1 MLIGALRP
9 LSPKEPGA
17 RAVVQSEIR
26 DSTIAAL
33 EERVRKDKYSKYLKS
48 MRLTKIRSFS
58 DAVVRF
64 DFPVTALIGPNG
76 AGKTTI
82 LGAAG
87 LIYKQVQPRR
97 FFVKSGRYDDS
108 MRDWKIE
115 YTVLDSPAGS
125 SQLGTTLT
133 RTASYLKAKWNR
145 DALERSVLV
154 IGINR
159 TLPASERK
167 DLYKFVGAD
176 FRGTS
181 ETVFGQPV
189 IDAVQKILGK
199 KADKYLT
206 VSAESAAAEI
216 FAMRDDENPDAGYS
230 EFHFGA
236 GEASIIRIVSQ
247 IEGAPDNC
255 LMLIEE
261 IENGLHPVAVRRLV
275 EYLIDV
281 AKRKSCQVIFTTHS
295 NAALAPLP
303 VDAVWSCYRGK
314 ATQGKLDVEALRTLT
329 GETTCEAA
337 IFTEDTFGALL
348 ADVSLRSLAVRCGVQ
363 MQSLQIH
370 HMGGASPAK
379 DHARFHN
386 GNPTASFPAVALVD
400 GDKRSD
406 GEFVV
411 TSTTINGR
419 SGHDLVFGPGDSHP
433 EAAIFTDVADN
444 LESGKNLLGKLTQRL
459 TLDTGHQTRVRESIL
474 GRGNTNR
481 DPHVIFAQVGEDLD
495 FLPEATVA
503 RAFVSIWCDAFP
515 DKVDEMWAL
524 TMDLLPT
531 ATVPHG
537 DSSDSSEE

>member
-1 MLIGALRP
+1 
-9 LSPKEPGA
+9 
-17 RAVVQSEIR
+17 
-26 DSTIAAL
+26 
-33 EERVRKDKYSKYLKS
+33 

-76 AGKTTI
+76 AGKTTV

-87 LIYKQVQPRR
+87 LIYKEVPPRR
-97 FFVKSGRYDDS
+97 FFAKSGRYDDS

-125 SQLGTTLT
+125 KHIGPTLT

-176 FRGTS
+176 FHGVN
-181 ETVFGQPV
+181 ETEFGEPV
-189 IDAVQKILGK
+189 VAAVQHILGK
-199 KADKYLT
+199 KADKYLS
-206 VSAESAAAEI
+206 VGAEAASAEI
-216 FAMRDDENPDAGYS
+216 FAMRDDADPDAGYS

-247 IEGAPDNC
+247 IEAAPDDC

-275 EYLIDV
+275 EYLIEV
-281 AKRKSCQVIFTTHS
+281 AKRKSCQVVFTTHS
-295 NAALAPLP
+295 NAALSPLP
-303 VDAVWSCYRGK
+303 GDAVWSCYRGK

-329 GETTCEAA
+329 GEISCEAA
-337 IFTEDTFGALL
+337 IFTEDAFGALL
-348 ADVSLRSLAVRCGVQ
+348 ADVTLRHLAVTKNLT
-363 MQSLQIH
+363 MQSIQIH
-370 HMGGASPAK
+370 PMGGASPAK
-379 DHARFHN
+379 DHTRFHN
-386 GNPTASFPAVALVD
+386 ENPTAIFPAISLVD
-400 GDKRSD
+400 GDKRPD
-406 GEFVV
+406 GHFTPEEVV
-411 TSTTINGR
+411 HNGTTGE
-419 SGHDLVFGPGDSHP
+419 DLVFAPGDSHP
-433 EAAIFTDVADN
+433 EAAIFNDVADN

-459 TLDTGHQTRVRESIL
+459 TLDTALQGRVRESVFS
-474 GRGNTNR
+474 RQSTNR
-481 DPHVIFAQVGEDLD
+481 DPHIIFAQIGEDLD

-503 RAFVSIWCDAFP
+503 RAFASIWCDAFP
-515 DKVDEMWAL
+515 DKVYEMWASAL
-524 TMDLLPT
+524 PLLPT
-531 ATVPHG
+531 H
-537 DSSDSSEE
+537 

>member
-1 MLIGALRP
+1 MGMSMVR
-9 LSPKEPGA
+9 
-17 RAVVQSEIR
+17 SEIR

-48 MRLTKIRSFS
+48 MRLIKIRSFS
-58 DAVVRF
+58 DALVRF

-87 LIYKQVQPRR
+87 LIYKEVQPRR

-115 YTVLDSPAGS
+115 YTVLDSPPGS
-125 SQLGTTLT
+125 TQPGSVVS

-176 FRGTS
+176 FHGVN
-181 ETVFGQPV
+181 ETVFDQPV
-189 IDAVQKILGK
+189 VDAVQQILGK
-199 KADKYLT
+199 KADKYLS

-216 FAMRDDENPDAGYS
+216 FAMRDEGDPDAGYS

-247 IEGAPDNC
+247 IEAAPDNC

-275 EYLIDV
+275 EYLIEV
-281 AKRKSCQVIFTTHS
+281 AKRKSSQVIFTTHS
-295 NAALAPLP
+295 NAALSPLP
-303 VDAVWSCYRGK
+303 GDAVWSCYRGK

-329 GETTCEAA
+329 GEINCEAA
-337 IFTEDTFGALL
+337 VFTEDAFGALL
-348 ADVSLRSLAVRCGVQ
+348 ADVSLRSLATRKGVR

-370 HMGGASPAK
+370 PMGGASPAK

-386 GNPTASFPAVALVD
+386 SDPTAGFPAIALVD

-406 GEFVV
+406 GQFVAI
-411 TSTTINGR
+411 STTFGSK
-419 SGHDLVFGPGDSHP
+419 SGSDLVFAPGDSHP

-444 LESGKNLLGKLTQRL
+444 LETGKNLLGKLAQRL
-459 TLDTGHQTRVRESIL
+459 TLDTGHQARVRDSIIA
-474 GRGNTNR
+474 RGHTNR
-481 DPHVIFAQVGEDLD
+481 DPHTIFSQIGEDLD

-503 RAFVSIWCDAFP
+503 RAFVSIWCDAFE
-515 DKVDEMWAL
+515 DKVDQIWADTIDL
-524 TMDLLPT
+524 FPRAMDVGKLHVT
-531 ATVPHG
+531 
-537 DSSDSSEE
+537 

>member
-1 MLIGALRP
+1 M
-9 LSPKEPGA
+9 
-17 RAVVQSEIR
+17 VQSEIR

-48 MRLTKIRSFS
+48 MRLIKIRSFS

-97 FFVKSGRYDDS
+97 FFVKSGRYDES

-115 YTVLDSPAGS
+115 YTVLDSPAGA
-125 SQLGTTLT
+125 SQLGTMLT

-145 DALERSVLV
+145 DALERSILV

-176 FRGTS
+176 FSGS
-181 ETVFGQPV
+181 AEAVFGQPV

-199 KADKYLT
+199 KADKYLS
-206 VSAESAAAEI
+206 VNAESTAAEI
-216 FAMRDDENPDAGYS
+216 FAMRDDADPDAGYS

-247 IEGAPDNC
+247 IEGAPNNC

-303 VDAVWSCYRGK
+303 GDAVWSCYRGK
-314 ATQGKLDVEALRTLT
+314 ATQGKLDVDALRTLT
-329 GETTCEAA
+329 GEITCEAA

-348 ADVSLRSLAVRCGVQ
+348 ADVSLRSLAVRHGVQ

-386 GNPTASFPAVALVD
+386 ANPTAGFPALALID

-406 GEFVV
+406 AEFVASV
-411 TSTTINGR
+411 TQVNGK
-419 SGHDLVFGPGDSHP
+419 SGDDLVFGPGDSHP
-433 EAAIFTDVADN
+433 ETAIFSDVANN

-459 TLDTGHQTRVRESIL
+459 TLDTEHQARVRDSIL
-474 GRGNTNR
+474 SRTNTNR

-515 DKVDEMWAL
+515 DKVDAIWSNSIG
-524 TMDLLPT
+524 LLPS
-531 ATVPHG
+531 ASVEQSPTVG
-537 DSSDSSEE
+537 GERE